1 MNIELAGLS
10 SNAMANFIGLLI
22 GLVLLTIL
30 LKVKKLPSAAF
41 YSSLGIIIAVFALFS
56 VTMYQSSQ
64 ARVSVSQSGAVE
76 VNIPLYGQ
84 YFEAGEVDLQQA
96 QLINLSQAP
105 QFTPSRRTNG
115 LGLTGYS
122 LGWFTLKNGD
132 KALVSVTTNE
142 GVLLVPTDKGYSL
155 LLSVENP
162 QAAMASITALLD

>member
-56 VTMYQSSQ
+56 LTMYQSSQ
-64 ARVSVSQSGAVE
+64 SRVSVSQSGAVE

-84 YFEAGEVDLQQA
+84 HFEAGEVDWQQA
-96 QLINLSQAP
+96 KVINLLEEP
-105 QFTPSRRTNG
+105 QYTPSRRTNG
-115 LGLTGYS
+115 LGLTGYF

-142 GVLLVPTDKGYSL
+142 AVLLVPTKRGYTL

-162 QAAMASITALLD
+162 QATMNKIAALQE